1 MRALVTVWLL
11 GLLSFGAAAEQS
23 VEFGDYTIHYNAFP
37 TTLLPA
43 DVARS
48 YGITRSRSRA
58 LLNVTVL
65 KEVLG
70 TSSKPVEATVQTTA
84 VNLSGQVKEI
94 PMRKVEEENAIYYL
108 GEFVVRNEET
118 LRFTIEVTPEHAGP
132 SRRIE
137 FSQQFFTD

>member
-1 MRALVTVWLL
+1 MLAWLL
-11 GLLSFGAAAEQS
+11 TLFSLPVVAEQS

-37 TTLLPA
+37 TTILPA
-43 DVARS
+43 EVARG
-48 YGITRSRSRA
+48 YGITRSKSRG

-65 KEVLG
+65 KKVLG
-70 TSSKPVEATVQTTA
+70 TSSRPVEATLRVTA
-84 VNLSGQVKEI
+84 VNLTGQVREI

-118 LRFTIEVTPEHAGP
+118 LRFTVEVLPEHQGP
-132 SRRIE
+132 GTKVE

>member
-1 MRALVTVWLL
+1 MRRIMLAWLL
-11 GLLSFGAAAEQS
+11 TLFSLPVVAEQS

-37 TTLLPA
+37 TTILPA
-43 DVARS
+43 EVARG
-48 YGITRSRSRA
+48 YGITRSKSRG

-65 KEVLG
+65 KKVLG
-70 TSSKPVEATVQTTA
+70 TSSRPVEATLRVTA
-84 VNLSGQVKEI
+84 VNLTGQVREI

-118 LRFTIEVTPEHAGP
+118 LRFTVEVLPEHQGP
-132 SRRIE
+132 GTKVE